1 VISVAEARAAILS
14 AAEPVDAENVRLRH
28 ALGRTLREDL
38 IAARDHPPFRA
49 SAMDGYAVRASD
61 TPGALRVIGE
71 AGAGNALQVPL
82 APGECARIFTGAPLP
97 VGADAILIQ
106 EDAVRDQDIVTAP
119 QIAPARHVRDAGID
133 FRAGDRVLTSG
144 VTLNAVS
151 IALAATLGRNALTVS
166 KRPRVAVLGGGDE
179 LVTPGDTPL
188 ADQVFD
194 SMSFAVA
201 ALVEQWGGGASTA
214 PPLKDRGA
222 DVARAI
228 AETLTPNDLTVII
241 GGASVG
247 DHDHARPAVRELG
260 GEILFEKV
268 SLRPGKPTWFA
279 RIEKNLVLGL
289 PGNPASAMVCARLFL
304 RPLLDK
310 LCGQE
315 PGASTRTIA
324 ARTRSPL
331 AANGVRETYLRA
343 AIESDETGQL
353 WVKAAAQQDSSLIS
367 VFAAAPALV
376 MRPPDAPATAE
387 GALVEVLCP

>member
-1 VISVAEARAAILS
+1 
-14 AAEPVDAENVRLRH
+14 
-28 ALGRTLREDL
+28 
-38 IAARDHPPFRA
+38 
-49 SAMDGYAVRASD
+49 MDGYAVRASD

-119 QIAPARHVRDAGID
+119 QIAPAPPRARCRHRFPRGRSRPDVGRDAQCGFD
-133 FRAGDRVLTSG
+133 RACGHPGDEMHLPSQGAHGSRS
-144 VTLNAVS
+144 
-151 IALAATLGRNALTVS
+151 
-166 KRPRVAVLGGGDE
+166 LGGGDE

-279 RIEKNLVLGL
+279 RIEKK
-289 PGNPASAMVCARLFL
+289 PCS
-304 RPLLDK
+304 
-310 LCGQE
+310 
-315 PGASTRTIA
+315 
-324 ARTRSPL
+324 RSS
-331 AANGVRETYLRA
+331 R
-343 AIESDETGQL
+343 
-353 WVKAAAQQDSSLIS
+353 
-367 VFAAAPALV
+367 
-376 MRPPDAPATAE
+376 
-387 GALVEVLCP
+387 